1 MGDIIDNEKLESWMR
16 NNIEINEE
24 LGENQSAPL
33 SNSDQLLTSENTTTS
48 SNDLPIQAIQISK
61 ISRKAR
67 RELRKAE
74 RKVVAGAGDDIVD
87 DTFPQNDLP
96 PKQLEVQSS
105 TTIMDEVLP
114 LKSSKIGKKQRR
126 GKAQASSKASLQE
139 DNIFDPTR
147 KLKVYFIHS
156 PNPLYLLNQDYGVK
170 FMPTWAYTLQHNL
183 KGLEDKVITTIIDTR
198 IDSLNKIN
206 DADLLLFSGINQ
218 DYSEIMKSADLLK
231 KLNPNAKSIIGG
243 PIAWSYDKAE
253 ELELLSSFD
262 HIFVGDGET
271 HIKPLV
277 KLFYSNLILGL
288 EVQSEDIVNTNL
300 LLNTKLSLPLPKI
313 IRNKQ
318 RYDITQASPISKE
331 QYAPAV
337 KRYYGAVVEISRG
350 CPFLCEFCD
359 IRIMLDN
366 NKAHNKPVETI
377 MQEIAHLDSLG
388 VKQIILACDNI
399 VGDPKWA
406 QSLVAAIKAY
416 RIANRSN
423 VTFYTW
429 ATITIAGMDELL
441 SDMRVA
447 GFDLLFIGVESF
459 NQNSLLETAKTQ
471 NSRESSLPHAIRHIQ
486 SFGFIIVSGLIV
498 GFDWDRE
505 DVFEITARGILRS
518 GLLTGDP
525 SFLYALPGT
534 PLYQRLKLAGRLRPL
549 EDKNRS
555 RQKITTNMEYLLD
568 AEVMKNEYLKFI
580 MRVTSGEFNYHR
592 LEVYFMNL
600 ALSENYLPLQGGFGN
615 LKLFIKNSYQSK
627 TGRKLLKDRISFF
640 LTPKNFIWVLKGLL
654 LTLRQ
659 PKTPYRLQY
668 FKFWLYSWGN
678 MMLNNR
684 DLKFS
689 DIDITSL
696 SQPLKREQILPAE
709 YQSTFFEEIDQAKIK
724 AQRRATVGS
733 LEKLIEDLDL

>member
-1 MGDIIDNEKLESWMR
+1 MLNESELNGNAELKE
-16 NNIEINEE
+16 NEP
-24 LGENQSAPL
+24 LGYAE
-33 SNSDQLLTSENTTTS
+33 QLLTSNDATS
-48 SNDLPIQAIQISK
+48 TGVDQRELSPQLPK
-61 ISRKAR
+61 LSRKAKR
-67 RELRKAE
+67 QLKNAE
-74 RKVVAGAGDDIVD
+74 KNLKSDESINSDNLALATNQSAIDN
-87 DTFPQNDLP
+87 PLP
-96 PKQLEVQSS
+96 EGSALTEEDQKIS
-105 TTIMDEVLP
+105 T
-114 LKSSKIGKKQRR
+114 KSSKKSKKLGRV
-126 GKAQASSKASLQE
+126 GSQASENQPLGVGEPLNSA
-139 DNIFDPTR
+139 R
-147 KLKVYFIHS
+147 KLKLYFIHS

-183 KGLEDKVITTIIDTR
+183 KGLEDKLTTTIIDTR
-198 IDSLNKIN
+198 IDSLTKIK

-218 DYSEIMKSADLLK
+218 DYSEIIKSAEILK
-231 KLNPNAKSIIGG
+231 KLNPAARSIIGG

-253 ELELLSSFD
+253 ELELLSAFD

-277 KLFYSNLILGL
+277 NLFYQSLILGL
-288 EVQSEDIVNTNL
+288 AEGSEDVVNTNL

-366 NKAHNKPVETI
+366 NKAHNKPVATI
-377 MQEIAHLDSLG
+377 MKEIAHLDSLG

-399 VGDPKWA
+399 VGDPTWA
-406 QSLVAAIKAY
+406 KTLVAAIKAY
-416 RIANRSN
+416 RISN
-423 VTFYTW
+423 NSKVTFYTW

-441 SDMRVA
+441 KDMRVA

-471 NSRESSLPHAIRHIQ
+471 NSRETSLPHAIRHIQ
-486 SFGFIIVSGLIV
+486 SYGFIIVSGLIV

-568 AEVMKNEYLKFI
+568 AETMKNEYLKFI

-600 ALSENYLPLQGGFGN
+600 ALSQNYLPLQGGFGN

-627 TGRKLLKDRISFF
+627 TGRKLLTDRISFF
-640 LTPKNFIWVLKGLL
+640 LTPKNFKWVLKGLL
-654 LTLRQ
+654 LTYRQ

-696 SQPLKREQILPAE
+696 SGPLTREQILPLE
-709 YQSTFFEEIDQAKIK
+709 YQTTHFEEIDSAKIK

-733 LEKLIEDLDL
+733 LEKLIKDLDLK